1 MKKIVDEFDRELYI
15 DDTTQKLHSFSN
27 RDKKIIY
34 NAEIVENGIHTGFW
48 TNYTEDGIVSDLEQK
63 LKKWNNTLLYIYAK
77 AVGFK
82 SSETDPDK
90 AVWNKFVS
98 FVKEHEEDFFD
109 KHGDFKKKFVIT
121 EEQIAAILKE

>member
-63 LKKWNNTLLYIYAK
+63 LKKWNNTLLYVYAK

-109 KHGDFKKKFVIT
+109 KHVT
-121 EEQIAAILKE
+121 LKRNLLLQKSRLPRF